1 MIARIVSF
9 LDDYGELAFDS
20 LVWFVWLN
28 SMSGVSLLGFV
39 ILLLV
44 GAVGPMRRGRVV
56 SLLFGAVAVIIL
68 AALVQPLSV
77 LIAETRNLG
86 FVPMPP
92 HTPWIEILPWKLP
105 ALLIWLAL
113 VLKLVRDYTAR
124 LGWGWARI
132 AYLGWVLLAGGVA
145 AYFVRINSW
154 LYI

>member
-28 SMSGVSLLGFV
+28 SMSGVSLIGFV

-92 HTPWIEILPWKLP
+92 HTQIGR
-105 ALLIWLAL
+105 AH
-113 VLKLVRDYTAR
+113 V
-124 LGWGWARI
+124 
-132 AYLGWVLLAGGVA
+132 
-145 AYFVRINSW
+145 
-154 LYI
+154 